1 MQEDDRAR
9 VLELYGDIFDE
20 IDNDTSVLQLLVSP
34 TRQAVNLARAYD
46 AKDRGGHLADGPAYL
61 GVIEDLRRQAGS
73 LLPAMPRVNESQI
86 SLFNEPEQQVN
97 VYDSFGFDALQ
108 EELQD
113 AAEEAQDA
121 LSVELPDELSD
132 GVSRYPD
139 EDSAE
144 SAVLPPPV
152 PVLPQEEEKKEK
164 TPEEELDEFA
174 DSVAAFLAD
183 FPVAESGETEKQT
196 PAAPAQEKAP
206 EKDET
211 PPAPVHREAPA
222 RQQSAKRDI
231 SELVMPDEPIVTE
244 KRPIVGLLI
253 LFVVLALPVGLLGTG
268 LLLCVGLFALA
279 LAAAAIAGGI
289 YGLVTAFTAFSVFAD
304 ILLVFGLALAAA
316 AVGLLLFWLFV
327 WLVFGVIPDLVR
339 GLVRLARKL
348 CYKEVTL

>member
-9 VLELYGDIFDE
+9 ALELYGDIFDE

-46 AKDRGGHLADGPAYL
+46 AKDRSGHTAGEPAYL

-73 LLPAMPRVNESQI
+73 LLPAMPRMDESQI
-86 SLFNEPEQQVN
+86 SLFSEPEPAQSVN
-97 VYDSFGFDALQ
+97 VYESLSLDTLTDVP
-108 EELQD
+108 EETQD
-113 AAEEAQDA
+113 EFSE
-121 LSVELPDELSD
+121 ELPDELSD

-183 FPVAESGETEKQT
+183 FPVGNSEEPEKSAPAAPAEDAPKKAET
-196 PAAPAQEKAP
+196 PAAPVQKE
-206 EKDET
+206 
-211 PPAPVHREAPA
+211 APV
-222 RQQSAKRDI
+222 RQQPAKRDV
-231 SELVMPDEPIVTE
+231 SELVMPNVPIVSE

-253 LFVVLALPVGLLGTG
+253 LFVILAIPVGLLGTG

-279 LAAAAIAGGI
+279 LAAAAVAVGI

>member
-152 PVLPQEEEKKEK
+152 PVLPQEEEKKEM

-183 FPVAESGETEKQT
+183 FPVGNSEEPEKSA
-196 PAAPAQEKAP
+196 PAAPAEDAPKKA
-206 EKDET
+206 ET
-211 PPAPVHREAPA
+211 SAAPVQKEAPV

-253 LFVVLALPVGLLGTG
+253 LFVILALPVGLLGTG
-268 LLLCVGLFALA
+268 LLLCLGLFALA
-279 LAAAAIAGGI
+279 LAAAAVAVGI

-316 AVGLLLFWLFV
+316 AVGLLLFWLFI

>member
-1 MQEDDRAR
+1 MQEDDRVRA
-9 VLELYGDIFDE
+9 LELYGDIFDE

-46 AKDRGGHLADGPAYL
+46 AKDRSGHVADEPAYL

-73 LLPAMPRVNESQI
+73 LLPAMPRVDESQI
-86 SLFNEPEQQVN
+86 SLFSEPEPEPAQNVN
-97 VYDSFGFDALQ
+97 VYETLGL
-108 EELQD
+108 EELHD
-113 AAEEAQDA
+113 TPEEAQDE
-121 LSVELPDELSD
+121 LPGDLPDELSD

-152 PVLPQEEEKKEK
+152 PVLPQDEQKEK

-183 FPVAESGETEKQT
+183 FPVGNSEEPEKSAPAAPAEDAPKKAET
-196 PAAPAQEKAP
+196 PAAPVQKE
-206 EKDET
+206 
-211 PPAPVHREAPA
+211 APV
-222 RQQSAKRDI
+222 RQQPAKRDV
-231 SELVMPDEPIVTE
+231 SELVMPNVPLVKET
-244 KRPIVGLLI
+244 RPIVGLLI
-253 LFVVLALPVGLLGTG
+253 LFILFAIPVGLLGTG
-268 LLLCVGLFALA
+268 LLLCVGLFSLA
-279 LAAAAIAGGI
+279 LAAAAIAVGI
-289 YGLVTAFTAFSVFAD
+289 YGLITAFTAFSVFAD

>member
-9 VLELYGDIFDE
+9 ALELYGDIFDE

-46 AKDRGGHLADGPAYL
+46 AKDRSGHTAGEPAYL

-73 LLPAMPRVNESQI
+73 LLPAMPRMDESQI
-86 SLFNEPEQQVN
+86 SLFSEPEPAQSVN
-97 VYDSFGFDALQ
+97 VYESLSLDTLTDVP
-108 EELQD
+108 EETQD
-113 AAEEAQDA
+113 EFSE
-121 LSVELPDELSD
+121 ELPDELSD

-152 PVLPQEEEKKEK
+152 PVLPQDEEKKEK

-174 DSVAAFLAD
+174 DSVAAFLAG
-183 FPVAESGETEKQT
+183 FPVAESEESKDQA
-196 PAAPAQEKAP
+196 PAPAEEAPIKAAPAPVQKE
-206 EKDET
+206 
-211 PPAPVHREAPA
+211 APV
-222 RQQSAKRDI
+222 RQQNAKRDI
-231 SELVMPDEPIVTE
+231 SELVMPDVPIVSE

-253 LFVVLALPVGLLGTG
+253 LFVILAIPVGLLGTG

-279 LAAAAIAGGI
+279 LAAAAIAVGV

-339 GLVRLARKL
+339 GLVRLSRKL